1 MKPGEITHFPDMTV
15 YQFPQEEYRGY
26 RIVQM
31 AAQSCCVYHMSNLR
45 KLIWEAHNEA
55 DCKKWIDSQV
65 DRLSANK
72 LARSFLEVATRP
84 VAYDA
89 EAKELFHRRGKALL
103 KQIACDLGYA
113 KGSFDLRNNKAG
125 IAVSGEVT
133 LHTDDLYVQLSQ
145 SCVGGGDMDILY
157 RDCQHRRDYSGG
169 RNQFMSFGYLRNYET
184 VLERLK
190 SAKRKAD

>member
-1 MKPGEITHFPDMTV
+1 MKNGQITHYPDMTV
-15 YQFPQEEYRGY
+15 YEFPQEEYRGY
-26 RIVQM
+26 RIVQLS
-31 AAQSCCVYHMSNLR
+31 AQGFCVYHMSNLR
-45 KLIWEAHNEA
+45 QLVWEAHDEA
-55 DCKKWIDSQV
+55 ACKKWIDSQV

-72 LARSFLEVATRP
+72 LARAFLEVATRP
-84 VAYDA
+84 VSYDA
-89 EAKELFHRRGKALL
+89 EAKEQFHRRGKALL
-103 KQIACDLGYA
+103 KQIASDLGYA

-145 SCVGGGDMDILY
+145 SCVGGGDMDILF

-169 RNQFMSFGYLRNYET
+169 RNQFMSFDYLRNYDS

-190 SAKRKAD
+190 GAKRKAD

>member
-1 MKPGEITHFPDMTV
+1 MKPGQITHYQDMTV
-15 YQFPQEEYRGY
+15 LEFPQEEYRGY
-26 RIVQM
+26 RIVQFE
-31 AAQSCCVYHMSNLR
+31 AQNFSVYHMSNIR
-45 KLIWEAHNEA
+45 QRVWEAHTEA

-72 LARSFLEVATRP
+72 LARSFLEVASRP

-89 EAKELFHRRGKALL
+89 EAKEQFHRRGKALL

-133 LHTDDLYVQLSQ
+133 LHTDDLYVQLAQ
-145 SCVGGGDMDILY
+145 GSCGSDLQILY
-157 RDCQHRRDYSGG
+157 RSCKHRRDYTGG
-169 RNQFMSFGYLRNYET
+169 SNNWMSFAHLRNYEA

-190 SAKRKAD
+190 NAKRKAD

>member
-1 MKPGEITHFPDMTV
+1 MKPGEITHYPDMTV
-15 YQFPQEEYRGY
+15 YQYPQEEYRGY
-26 RIVQM
+26 RIIQFE
-31 AAQSCCVYHMSNLR
+31 AQRLCVYHMSNLR
-45 KLIWEAHNEA
+45 KLVWEAHTEA

-72 LARSFLEVATRP
+72 LARSFLEVATRS
-84 VAYDA
+84 VAYNA
-89 EAKELFHRRGKALL
+89 EAKEQFHRRGKALL
-103 KQIACDLGYA
+103 KQIASDLGYA

-133 LHTDDLYVQLSQ
+133 LHTDDLYVQFSQ
-145 SCVGGGDMDILY
+145 SCVGGDMDILF

-169 RNQFMSFGYLRNYET
+169 RNQFMSFAYLRNYDS

-190 SAKRKAD
+190 DAKRKAE